1 MAIDYEKLMSLE
13 TKNQEFSYS
22 DKETMLYGLGVG
34 FGKDPLNDNELKFVY
49 EKDLKTVPSMAT
61 VISWGAGNIRESGI
75 NYLLVLHGEQRL
87 KMYEPLPHA
96 ADILV
101 DSSVKGVF
109 DKGKEKGALIIT
121 ETKIKLK
128 ENSKHLC
135 TLSSTTFARGDAVSY
150 THLTLPTNKAV

>member
-61 VISWGAGNIRESGI
+61 VF
-75 NYLLVLHGEQRL
+75 HGVQVT
-87 KMYEPLPHA
+87 Y
-96 ADILV
+96 
-101 DSSVKGVF
+101 VKV
-109 DKGKEKGALIIT
+109 ELIIY
-121 ETKIKLK
+121 
-128 ENSKHLC
+128 LC
-135 TLSSTTFARGDAVSY
+135 FMA
-150 THLTLPTNKAV
+150 NKD